1 MGHFDI
7 LLGAVALELLFG
19 TRFDHNGHTLLRLAD
34 RQLRRIQTAVL
45 GRHAIEVNI
54 QAVGQLADGCAH
66 TARTEVVRLLDQARH
81 FRTAEQPLQLALF
94 GGRCPSAPHC
104 RAFRAT
110 CRYALSTNPSHR
122 RHRRGPCGRRAAGPH
137 RPARG
142 LPAHV
147 FGFHGTDHGTDLQ
160 AFGHIVGMIHLA
172 DVGRGQSDLIAV
184 ARITGSGLGAD
195 DALGLIAGQRFA
207 YGLIDISRTRHT
219 HRLID
224 VAATRQRIADGNRQ
238 AGRSSAERFDLGRV
252 VMGFVLELQEPFL
265 GRSSTSTS
273 TKTLHALFSSLTSR
287 SSSGPLLLQV
297 TGTDRRQVHQ
307 ADALCPRAPS
317 SRRIFR

>member
-54 QAVGQLADGCAH
+54 QAVGQLADGYAH

-104 RAFRAT
+104 RTFRAT

-142 LPAHV
+142 TPGARFRLSRHRPRHRPPGV
-147 FGFHGTDHGTDLQ
+147 WPHSRDDTPR
-160 AFGHIVGMIHLA
+160 
-172 DVGRGQSDLIAV
+172 GRGSWPVRSDC
-184 ARITGSGLGAD
+184 RS
-195 DALGLIAGQRFA
+195 
-207 YGLIDISRTRHT
+207 SNN
-219 HRLID
+219 
-224 VAATRQRIADGNRQ
+224 RQR
-238 AGRSSAERFDLGRV
+238 
-252 VMGFVLELQEPFL
+252 P
-265 GRSSTSTS
+265 
-273 TKTLHALFSSLTSR
+273 
-287 SSSGPLLLQV
+287 
-297 TGTDRRQVHQ
+297 
-307 ADALCPRAPS
+307 
-317 SRRIFR
+317 

>member
-54 QAVGQLADGCAH
+54 QAVGQLADGYAH

-94 GGRCPSAPHC
+94 GGVALLHLTAAHFERLVGML
-104 RAFRAT
+104 FRRT
-110 CRYALSTNPSHR
+110 R
-122 RHRRGPCGRRAAGPH
+122 RTADTVAARAAAEQQDH
-137 RPARG
+137 IARHGG

-160 AFGHIVGMIHLA
+160 AFGHIVGI
-172 DVGRGQSDLIAV
+172 
-184 ARITGSGLGAD
+184 
-195 DALGLIAGQRFA
+195 
-207 YGLIDISRTRHT
+207 
-219 HRLID
+219 
-224 VAATRQRIADGNRQ
+224 
-238 AGRSSAERFDLGRV
+238 
-252 VMGFVLELQEPFL
+252 
-265 GRSSTSTS
+265 
-273 TKTLHALFSSLTSR
+273 
-287 SSSGPLLLQV
+287 
-297 TGTDRRQVHQ
+297 
-307 ADALCPRAPS
+307 
-317 SRRIFR
+317 